1 MGNSENEGYQQ
12 NEHGNRQ
19 YDSDDHHGSTACWQ
33 ARVYLVVVFDW
44 NKKHTEN
51 MFQVLYTCNWSQK
64 PVCDG
69 AEYWLQI

>member
-33 ARVYLVVVFDW
+33 ARVYLVVVFD
-44 NKKHTEN
+44 
-51 MFQVLYTCNWSQK
+51 
-64 PVCDG
+64 
-69 AEYWLQI
+69 